1 MGKFSASQRV
11 AAEAVGTTFLLA
23 AVVGSGIMGERLAG
37 GNVALALLANTLAT
51 GAALIALIV
60 TFGGVSGAHFNPAVT
75 LVALARGE
83 VPRREVS
90 GYIVAQLGGAILGV
104 VIANLIFELPAV
116 SISQHVRS
124 GRGQLL
130 SEFVATFGLV
140 TVILGTSR
148 FRPAAVPFAVGAYI
162 SAAYWFTAST
172 SFANPA
178 ATVAR
183 SLSDSF
189 AGVRPADVPGFLFAQ
204 ACGAAAAVWIA
215 SRVLDPVALDASGVV
230 QEVRCDEE
238 IQRPVPLHGELR
250 PEHHGRGD
258 PQ

>member
-11 AAEAVGTTFLLA
+11 AAEAVGTAFLLA

-75 LVALARGE
+75 LAALARGE
-83 VPRREVS
+83 VSRREVP
-90 GYIVAQLGGAILGV
+90 GYLAAQLGGALVGV
-104 VIANLIFELPAV
+104 VLANLMFELPAV

-124 GRGQLL
+124 GRGQFL

-162 SAAYWFTAST
+162 SAAYWFTSST

-178 ATVAR
+178 VTVAR
-183 SLSDSF
+183 SLSDTF
-189 AGVRPADVPGFLFAQ
+189 AGVRPVDVPGFLFAQ
-204 ACGAAAAVWIA
+204 ACGVTAAVWTA
-215 SRVLDPVALDASGVV
+215 SRVLDPMPLDVPGVSR
-230 QEVRCDEE
+230 EVCCDEA
-238 IQRPVPLHGELR
+238 IQRPLPLHGELR
-250 PEHHGRGD
+250 PEHHGRGA
-258 PQ
+258 P

>member
-1 MGKFSASQRV
+1 MEKFSASQRM
-11 AAEAVGTTFLLA
+11 AAEALGTAFLLA

-51 GAALIALIV
+51 GAALVALIV
-60 TFGGVSGAHFNPAVT
+60 GFAGVSGAHFNPAVT
-75 LVALARGE
+75 LAALARGD
-83 VPRREVS
+83 VSRREVP
-90 GYIVAQLGGAILGV
+90 GYIIAQVGGAVVGV
-104 VIANLIFELPAV
+104 VLANLMFELPAV

-124 GRGQLL
+124 GVGQLL

-148 FRPAAVPFAVGAYI
+148 FRPPAVPFVVAAYI

-178 ATVAR
+178 VTVAR
-183 SLSDSF
+183 SLSDTF
-189 AGVRPADVPGFLFAQ
+189 AGVRPVDVPGFLFAQ
-204 ACGAAAAVWIA
+204 ACGAAAAVWTA
-215 SRVLDPVALDASGVV
+215 GRVLAPVPSDAIRRV
-230 QEVRCDEE
+230 QEVHCDEA
-238 IQRPVPLHGELR
+238 IQRPVPLHGKLR